1 MCVCVCVCVKWLSC
15 VWLFVTPWTVAR
27 QAPLSVEFSRQ
38 ENCSGL
44 LFPSPGDLPYLGI
57 EPGSLMSPV
66 LAGGFYISV
75 LPGKAPKSPSSLL
88 NPGNSIVH
96 LRNKIPS
103 PNSFLFIICLKI
115 LMDWFMVAF
124 RLSHHFF
131 IPVHFLYQLKK
142 MSVFP

>member
-1 MCVCVCVCVKWLSC
+1 MG
-15 VWLFVTPWTVAR
+15 
-27 QAPLSVEFSRQ
+27 FSRQ
-38 ENCSGL
+38 QYWSGL
-44 LFPSPGDLPYLGI
+44 SFPSPGDLPYLGI

-75 LPGKAPKSPSSLL
+75 PPGKAPKSPSSLL